1 MLAVVGKE
9 RPEVLA
15 LEKMVVFDRC
25 RTTFLEDRRRKT
37 KTEKGGMVRC
47 LLIKALVTQA

>member
-15 LEKMVVFDRC
+15 PEKMVVFDRC

-37 KTEKGGMVRC
+37 KTEKGGMARF
-47 LLIKALVTQA
+47 LLVKALVTQA